1 MTTQTTD
8 LIGRVT
14 PHSEGAE
21 VEGGKDGRQ
30 PHSFPGN
37 LWKAYHLWEETVQ
50 MDRVNEV
57 HSFQTRWEFLRKVA
71 DQGKPGETLGQS

>member
-1 MTTQTTD
+1 MTWTMD
-8 LIGRVT
+8 LIEGLT

-21 VEGGKDGRQ
+21 VEGGKDSRE

-37 LWKAYHLWEETVQ
+37 LWEAHPLWEETVW

-57 HSFQTRWEFLRKVA
+57 HGIQTKWGFLRKVA
-71 DQGKPGETLGQS
+71 NQDKPDEVLG